1 MAWSHRIP
9 DLLGSPGHSGSS
21 WDDGPDFGIFGMFQ
35 PIKEDDEVTVPF
47 SGKNGW
53 GGVTTCHNLTVWKN
67 VEVWSWAKHRAKWVA
82 PCFP

>member
-1 MAWSHRIP
+1 
-9 DLLGSPGHSGSS
+9 
-21 WDDGPDFGIFGMFQ
+21 MFQ